1 MDYTATMLIVELL
14 YGYTETLVGRQ
25 RCIVDARAQFYFPG
39 LELRPV
45 PENKNV
51 TFLIG
56 PAKWLVLVW
65 GLPRCCAAMEI
76 LLDEAVD
83 NGGNAYVLKT
93 HLSLETSGP
102 TSGGGGGSGKGG
114 PWFP

>member
-65 GLPRCCAAMEI
+65 
-76 LLDEAVD
+76 
-83 NGGNAYVLKT
+83 
-93 HLSLETSGP
+93 
-102 TSGGGGGSGKGG
+102 
-114 PWFP
+114 